1 MYKKSGV
8 SNQKSLTHR
17 LVFRPDGEGVV
28 RMNAAS
34 ADSNLYSVACGTDD
48 IYTGSHFKR
57 AASFAHGNT
66 QPGRCIDF

>member
-48 IYTGSHFKR
+48 IYTGSTSSVQHPSPTATR
-57 AASFAHGNT
+57 SPAGV
-66 QPGRCIDF
+66 